1 MVVHLK
7 PIYMS
12 EQTQMGLREKI
23 EKALADIRPYLE
35 SDGGDISLV
44 EVTTDMIVK
53 VKLHGACQSCNVNQM
68 TLKAGVEQSIKKY
81 APEVKQVVNIDE

>member
-1 MVVHLK
+1 MN
-7 PIYMS
+7 MS
-12 EQTQMGLREKI
+12 MQIDSELLQKI

-44 EVTTDMIVK
+44 EVTPDMMVK

-81 APEVKQVVNIDE
+81 APEVKGVENIDD